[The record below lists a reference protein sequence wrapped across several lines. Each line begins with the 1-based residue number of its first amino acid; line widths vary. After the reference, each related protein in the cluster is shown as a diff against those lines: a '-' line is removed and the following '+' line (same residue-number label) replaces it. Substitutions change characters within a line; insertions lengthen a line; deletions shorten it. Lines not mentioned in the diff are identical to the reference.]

1 MDQSQHSLW
10 ALLISL
16 AGLLLELV
24 GGFLLAREDLFKVRD
39 SKRLREALQVVTH
52 PAMKDIPW
60 SDYGLVLTSATDEEQ
75 SMIKDKVEKI
85 PLKYN
90 QNLARWGFLF
100 LLAGIL
106 LHGVERCLAYAGVQG
121 F

>member
-1 MDQSQHSLW
+1 MDQLQHSVW

-16 AGLLLELV
+16 AGLALELI

-39 SKRLREALQVVTH
+39 SKRLREALKVVTH

-75 SMIKDKVEKI
+75 SVIQRKVEQI

-90 QNLARWGFLF
+90 QSRARWGFLV

-106 LHGVERCLAYAGVQG
+106 LHGIERCLTYAGVPG

>member
-1 MDQSQHSLW
+1 MAHPHESVLALVVSLV
-10 ALLISL
+10 
-16 AGLLLELV
+16 GLLLELA

-39 SKRLREALQVVTH
+39 SKRLREELKVVTH

-75 SMIKDKVEKI
+75 SVIEEKVKKI
-85 PLKYN
+85 PLKYS
-90 QNLARWGFLF
+90 QKLARWGFLC

-106 LHGVERCLAYAGVQG
+106 IHGLERCLAYAGVRG